1 MQKSAA
7 NVDNSNRLMSRLVSA
22 LSELLSDSVS
32 NILHTCATLGK
43 LHSSFFFFSSFLFEC
58 WFVTLGKLRVLVS
71 E

>member
-43 LHSSFFFFSSFLFEC
+43 LHSSFFFSSFLFEC